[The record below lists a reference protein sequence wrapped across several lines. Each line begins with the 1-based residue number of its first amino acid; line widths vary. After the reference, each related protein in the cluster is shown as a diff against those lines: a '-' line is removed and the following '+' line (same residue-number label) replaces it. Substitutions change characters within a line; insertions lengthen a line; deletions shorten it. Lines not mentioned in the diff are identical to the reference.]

1 MANHSNPRLGNTLH
15 YRQID
20 VRDVQG
26 LNAVVKSISEAQ
38 GRLDGLIAAA
48 GIQQETPALDYTQQD
63 SNMMFEVNVTGENLV
78 SFYFLRSRLL
88 TILGVFMAAQ
98 AVAKEMIRW
107 GNGGSIAMI
116 ASMSGTVANRVSC
129 NHQYSNLP

>member
-1 MANHSNPRLGNTLH
+1 MSSQMPAGNTLH

-26 LNAVVKSISEAQ
+26 LNTVVKSISDAQ

-48 GIQQETPALDYTQQD
+48 GIQQETSALDYTQAD
-63 SNMMFEVNVTGENLV
+63 ANMMFEVNVTG
-78 SFYFLRSRLL
+78 
-88 TILGVFMAAQ
+88 VFMTAQ

-116 ASMSGTVANRVSC
+116 ASMSGSVANRVSTPT
-129 NHQYSNLP
+129 QPPTPAPTS

>member
-1 MANHSNPRLGNTLH
+1 MSRSAFAYNRGAGNTLH

-26 LNAVVKSISEAQ
+26 LNTVVKSISDAQ

-48 GIQQETPALDYTQQD
+48 GIQQETSALDYTQAD
-63 SNMMFEVNVTGENLV
+63 ANMMFEVNVTG
-78 SFYFLRSRLL
+78 
-88 TILGVFMAAQ
+88 VFMTAQ

-116 ASMSGTVANRVSC
+116 ASMSGSVANRVSIIIQ
-129 NHQYSNLP
+129 HLTSTTSS

>member
-1 MANHSNPRLGNTLH
+1 LVSADFSRRGSFCGLTLNPGNTLH
-15 YRQID
+15 YRQVD

-26 LNAVVKSISEAQ
+26 LNQAVKSISDAQ

-48 GIQQETPALDYTQQD
+48 GIQQETPALDYTQAD
-63 SNMMFEVNVTGENLV
+63 SNMMFEVNVTG
-78 SFYFLRSRLL
+78 
-88 TILGVFMAAQ
+88 VFMTAQ

-116 ASMSGTVANRVSC
+116 ASMSGTVANRVSQD
-129 NHQYSNLP
+129 NPTKMYSIYIP

>member
-1 MANHSNPRLGNTLH
+1 LVRFKSYRGESIRKLTPISGNTLH
-15 YRQID
+15 YRQVD

-26 LNAVVKSISEAQ
+26 LNQVVKSISDAQ

-48 GIQQETPALDYTQQD
+48 GIQQETPALDYTQAD
-63 SNMMFEVNVTGENLV
+63 SNMMFEVNVTG
-78 SFYFLRSRLL
+78 
-88 TILGVFMAAQ
+88 VFMTAQ

-116 ASMSGTVANRVSC
+116 ASMSGTVANRVSQDIPSRLSRTI
-129 NHQYSNLP
+129 HL

>member
-1 MANHSNPRLGNTLH
+1 
-15 YRQID
+15 

-26 LNAVVKSISEAQ
+26 LNQVVKSISDAQ

-48 GIQQETPALDYTQQD
+48 GIQQETPALDYTQAD
-63 SNMMFEVNVTGENLV
+63 SNMMFEVNVTG
-78 SFYFLRSRLL
+78 
-88 TILGVFMAAQ
+88 VFMTAQ

-116 ASMSGTVANRVSC
+116 ASMSGTVANRVSLDIPFL
-129 NHQYSNLP
+129 HPVKTLWDSMP